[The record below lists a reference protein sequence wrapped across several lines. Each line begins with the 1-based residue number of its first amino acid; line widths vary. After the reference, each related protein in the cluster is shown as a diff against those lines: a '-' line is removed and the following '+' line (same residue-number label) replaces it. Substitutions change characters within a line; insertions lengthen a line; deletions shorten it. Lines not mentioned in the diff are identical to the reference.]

1 MTYSRLFVAVALVGA
16 TAVVSA
22 QRQPA
27 ARPVPPP
34 PAPVPAAALPDALDR
49 AAERWIDETF
59 KKMTL
64 DEKVGQLFMTS
75 TDSMYTPT
83 DTDKF
88 QALAD
93 KVKTLKVGGVIVF
106 GGSELVPSVLLNN
119 TYGAVT
125 LGQPLAAASTL
136 NRLQQLSTIP
146 LLTAAD
152 FETGVGFRIAGATA
166 FPRVMALG
174 AAADEQLTFESG
186 KIAGQE
192 GRALG
197 IHMNFAPV
205 ADVNN
210 NPRNPVINTRAFGE
224 VPTAVAALNA
234 AYMRGLKAGG
244 MLSTLKH
251 FPGHGDTDVDS
262 HIGLPVISHTRERLE
277 AVEFPTFRA
286 GVAAGADA
294 VMVAHIQ
301 MPALDPG
308 EFAPATLSRPII
320 SGLLRDEMKFNGL
333 VVTDAMTMDAVS
345 RRMTPGEAA
354 VRAVEAG
361 NDLILQSPD
370 DGQAIAA
377 VKEAVT
383 SGRIP
388 MAQLDASV
396 RRILRTKARLGLH
409 RTKTVALDEVP
420 DLVGGRERQKV
431 ARDLSQK
438 AITLIKDER
447 NQVPLRT
454 PREANVLYLSVLDY
468 PSGWRIA
475 APSRTV
481 IPELRRRWPSL
492 TAIELSD
499 RSTPSEIDLVR
510 ASAARYD
517 AIVVSVFVRASSGS
531 GRMDLAPPLTRLLQD
546 LARQTANTPKPFV
559 TMFFGNPYVP
569 MFIPELP
576 AVLLTYDFYDVAEAS
591 AVRALAGEAP
601 IGGRL
606 PVTLPGF
613 FEAGFGLVRNR

>member
-1 MTYSRLFVAVALVGA
+1 MTFSRLFVAVALVGA

-27 ARPVPPP
+27 ARPAPAP

-262 HIGLPVISHTRERLE
+262 HIGLPVITHTRERLE

-320 SGLLRDEMKFNGL
+320 SGLLRDEMKFTGL

-409 RTKTVALDEVP
+409 RTKTVALDEVA
-420 DLVGGRERQKV
+420 DLVGGRERQ
-431 ARDLSQK
+431 
-438 AITLIKDER
+438 
-447 NQVPLRT
+447 
-454 PREANVLYLSVLDY
+454 
-468 PSGWRIA
+468 
-475 APSRTV
+475 
-481 IPELRRRWPSL
+481 
-492 TAIELSD
+492 
-499 RSTPSEIDLVR
+499 
-510 ASAARYD
+510 
-517 AIVVSVFVRASSGS
+517 
-531 GRMDLAPPLTRLLQD
+531 
-546 LARQTANTPKPFV
+546 
-559 TMFFGNPYVP
+559 
-569 MFIPELP
+569 
-576 AVLLTYDFYDVAEAS
+576 
-591 AVRALAGEAP
+591 
-601 IGGRL
+601 
-606 PVTLPGF
+606 
-613 FEAGFGLVRNR
+613 